1 MSLWNL
7 KKSTRRLEKIA
18 ELILGIPLTEST
30 GFIATAIAQSIN
42 HIKKSPVMSWKGVE
56 ALVD

>member
-1 MSLWNL
+1 
-7 KKSTRRLEKIA
+7 LEKIA
-18 ELILGIPLTEST
+18 ELILGIPLSEST